1 MKENQVPVVHAAR
14 RVPIS
19 VKNKLKKT
27 LDAMENEKIITPIST
42 PTDWVSSMVVVEKK
56 DGSLRICLDPK
67 DLNASIKRS
76 HYQIPVLDEVTSQ
89 LNGAKIFSTFDA
101 KNGYWQV
108 PLSES
113 ASELTTFNT
122 PFGRYKWLRLPFG
135 LNIASEEF

>member
-76 HYQIPVLDEVTSQ
+76 HY
-89 LNGAKIFSTFDA
+89 
-101 KNGYWQV
+101 
-108 PLSES
+108 
-113 ASELTTFNT
+113 
-122 PFGRYKWLRLPFG
+122 
-135 LNIASEEF
+135 

>member
-1 MKENQVPVVHAAR
+1 MK
-14 RVPIS
+14 
-19 VKNKLKKT
+19 
-27 LDAMENEKIITPIST
+27 KIITPIST

-56 DGSLRICLDPK
+56 DGSLRICLDSK